1 MLSSALTAA
10 FPDMAD
16 ELAPLRPIPE
26 IPVAADVKPAEAGE
40 DVKMDGGLA

>member
-16 ELAPLRPIPE
+16 ALAPLRPVPE
-26 IPVAADVKPAEAGE
+26 NPVAAGVKPAETGE